1 VSALGHYIED
11 EGIATTG
18 ISLVREHT
26 VGMRPPRFLWVPF
39 ELGRPLGAPN
49 NPDFQMKVLRE
60 SLALLASD
68 EGPVLLCDFDEDAPL
83 NADENEEEC
92 EGWTCP
98 VNLPA
103 PPSDA
108 SDRETA
114 LVAEMASL
122 ASWYD
127 VAKRKRGG
135 SSVGASSLPIDQA
148 ARALI
153 GYLEGNRDN
162 PVPEIEFAEA
172 LKLASEDI
180 KAWYMEAATAQPG
193 SSTSKQIADWFWGET
208 TVGSVFL
215 DLHGAM
221 AASDDPKTQIL
232 ATRSFIP
239 RSQAHRLK
247 QD

>member
-1 VSALGHYIED
+1 VGALGHYIED

-18 ISLVREHT
+18 ISLVRENT

-49 NPDFQMKVLRE
+49 NPEFQIRVLRE
-60 SLALLASD
+60 SLALLESD
-68 EGPVLLCDFDEDAPL
+68 EGPVLLRDFDEDAPL
-83 NADENEEEC
+83 SADENEEER

-108 SDRETA
+108 SDRESA

-122 ASWYD
+122 APWYD
-127 VAKRKRGG
+127 VAKRKRGR
-135 SSVGASSLPIDQA
+135 SSVGASSLPVDQA
-148 ARALI
+148 ARTLI
-153 GYLEGNRDN
+153 GYLEGNREN
-162 PVPEIEFAEA
+162 PVPELEIYKT
-172 LKLASEDI
+172 LKLASEDL
-180 KAWYMEAATAQPG
+180 KAWYMEAATARPG
-193 SSTSKQIADWFWGET
+193 SSTSKQVADWFWGET
-208 TVGSVFL
+208 TAGAVFL

-247 QD
+247 

>member
-18 ISLVREHT
+18 ISLVRENT

-39 ELGRPLGAPN
+39 ELGRPLGTPN
-49 NPDFQMKVLRE
+49 NPEFQMKVLRE
-60 SLALLASD
+60 SLALLEPD
-68 EGPVLLCDFDEDAPL
+68 EGPVLLRDFDEDAPL
-83 NADENEEEC
+83 NADENDEER

-122 ASWYD
+122 APWYD
-127 VAKRKRGG
+127 VAKRKRGR
-135 SSVGASSLPIDQA
+135 SSVGASSLTIDQA
-148 ARALI
+148 ARSLVD
-153 GYLEGNRDN
+153 YLEGNRES
-162 PVPEIEFAEA
+162 PVPELEIAET
-172 LKLASEDI
+172 LKLATEDL

-208 TVGSVFL
+208 TAGAVFL
-215 DLHGAM
+215 DLHNAM

-239 RSQAHRLK
+239 RRQAHRLN
-247 QD
+247 QT

>member
-1 VSALGHYIED
+1 MSALGHYIED

-18 ISLVREHT
+18 ISLVRENT

-39 ELGRPLGAPN
+39 GLGRPLGTPN
-49 NPDFQMKVLRE
+49 NPEFQMKVLRE
-60 SLALLASD
+60 SLALLEPD
-68 EGPVLLCDFDEDAPL
+68 EGPVLLRDFDEDAPL
-83 NADENEEEC
+83 NADENDEER

-122 ASWYD
+122 APWYD
-127 VAKRKRGG
+127 VAKRKRGR
-135 SSVGASSLPIDQA
+135 SSVGASSLTIDQA
-148 ARALI
+148 ARSLVD
-153 GYLEGNRDN
+153 YLEGNRES
-162 PVPEIEFAEA
+162 PVPELEIAET
-172 LKLASEDI
+172 LKLATEDL

-208 TVGSVFL
+208 TAGAVFL
-215 DLHGAM
+215 DLHNAM

-239 RSQAHRLK
+239 RRQAHRLN
-247 QD
+247 QT